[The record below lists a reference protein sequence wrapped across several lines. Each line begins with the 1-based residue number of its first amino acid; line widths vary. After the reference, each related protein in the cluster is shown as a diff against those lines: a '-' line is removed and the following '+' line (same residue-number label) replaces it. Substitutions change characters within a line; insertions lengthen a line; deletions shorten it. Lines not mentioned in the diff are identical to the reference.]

1 MTTAPAKLHRVVIVG
16 AGFGGLEATF
26 GLRGA
31 PVSITLIDRRNHHL
45 FQPLLYQVATASL
58 ATSEI
63 AWPIRYLLRD
73 RPEVTTLFATV
84 TGVDPNNKQVLLDDG
99 DALPYDTLVLATGAR
114 HAYFGHDEWE
124 PFAPGLKTLEDATT
138 LRRRILVAFERA
150 ERETDPARRAAL
162 LTFVIVGA
170 GPTGVE
176 LAGTIA
182 ELAQDT
188 LPPDFRNIDTHKSR
202 VVLIE
207 AGPRVL
213 AGFAD
218 DLSAYA
224 QAALEKIGVEVMLGQ
239 AVTECTA
246 DGVMYG
252 GQTLQAKTL
261 IWAAGVRAS
270 PAAEWLDAPAD
281 RAGRLQVE
289 PDLTVPGHP
298 DIFAVGDTVMIAG
311 PDGNPVPGHRAGRQA
326 AGTLCR
332 GNHQDTAAR
341 RHGDAVPLQAC
352 RQPGADRQAAGGDRF
367 RPLQAARHAG
377 VVDLGHRA
385 HLLPDRPA
393 QPLERRAE
401 LALDL
406 RTRSARRAADHARQ
420 QQGGALS
427 FSGCAPVRKNQRQTA
442 LSALRWPL
450 HEYYAAMQNA
460 QLICKVRRCSVANKD

>member
-1 MTTAPAKLHRVVIVG
+1 MTREQPRPSEPHRVVIVG
-16 AGFGGLEATF
+16 AGFGGLEATYR
-26 GLRGA
+26 LAGA
-31 PVSITLIDRRNHHL
+31 PVSVTLVDRRNHHL

-63 AWPIRYLLRD
+63 AWPIRYLLRG
-73 RPEVTTLFATV
+73 RPEVTTLYATV
-84 TGVDPNNKQVLLDDG
+84 TGVDTQDKRVLLEDG
-99 DALPYDTLVLATGAR
+99 DSLPYDTLILATGAR

-150 ERETDPARRAAL
+150 ERETDPQRRAAL

-188 LPPDFRNIDTHKSR
+188 LPPDFRNIDTHKAR

-224 QAALEKIGVEVMLGQ
+224 QRSLESIGVEVVLGQ
-239 AVTECTA
+239 AVTECSA
-246 DGVMYG
+246 DGVVYG
-252 GQTLQAKTL
+252 GKTLQAKTL

-270 PAAEWLDAPAD
+270 PAAEWLGVPAD
-281 RAGRLQVE
+281 RAGRLQVL

-298 DIFAVGDTVMIAG
+298 DIFAIGDTVVIAG
-311 PDGNPVPGHRAGRQA
+311 PDGKPVPGIAPAAKQQGRHVAQTIKARLRGGKPAPFRYKHAGSLAQIGKRKAVIDFGRIKLRGTIAWWIWGVAHIYFLIGLRHRLSVAISWLWVYTRDQ
-326 AGTLCR
+326 R
-332 GNHQDTAAR
+332 AAR
-341 RHGDAVPLQAC
+341 LITQGSSK
-352 RQPGADRQAAGGDRF
+352 
-367 RPLQAARHAG
+367 
-377 VVDLGHRA
+377 VVR
-385 HLLPDRPA
+385 
-393 QPLERRAE
+393 
-401 LALDL
+401 
-406 RTRSARRAADHARQ
+406 
-420 QQGGALS
+420 
-427 FSGCAPVRKNQRQTA
+427 
-442 LSALRWPL
+442 
-450 HEYYAAMQNA
+450 
-460 QLICKVRRCSVANKD
+460 

>member
-1 MTTAPAKLHRVVIVG
+1 MTSEQVPGAEPHRVVIVG
-16 AGFGGLEATF
+16 AGFGGLEATHR
-26 GLRGA
+26 LAGA
-31 PVSITLIDRRNHHL
+31 PVRITLVDRRNHHL

-73 RPEVTTLFATV
+73 RAEVTTLFATV
-84 TGVDPNNKQVLLDDG
+84 TGVDAESKRVLLDEA
-99 DALPYDTLVLATGAR
+99 DAIPYDTLILATGAR

-150 ERETDPARRAAL
+150 ERETDSLRRAAL

-188 LPPDFRNIDTHKSR
+188 LPPDFRNIDTHKTR

-224 QAALEKIGVEVMLGQ
+224 QRSLESIGVEVVLGQ
-239 AVTECTA
+239 AVTECSA
-246 DGVMYG
+246 DGVVYG
-252 GQTLQAKTL
+252 GHSLQARTL

-270 PAAEWLDAPAD
+270 PAAEWLGVPAD
-281 RAGRLQVE
+281 RAERLQVL

-298 DIFAVGDTVMIAG
+298 DVFAIGDTVVIAG
-311 PDGNPVPGHRAGRQA
+311 PDGKPVPGIAPAAKQQGRYVA
-326 AGTLCR
+326 ESIKARLHGGTLGPFRYKHAGSLAQIGKRKAVIEFGRIKLR
-332 GNHQDTAAR
+332 GTIAWWIWGIAHIYFLIGLRNRLSVAISWLWIHARDQRAAR
-341 RHGDAVPLQAC
+341 LITQGSSK
-352 RQPGADRQAAGGDRF
+352 
-367 RPLQAARHAG
+367 
-377 VVDLGHRA
+377 VVR
-385 HLLPDRPA
+385 
-393 QPLERRAE
+393 
-401 LALDL
+401 
-406 RTRSARRAADHARQ
+406 
-420 QQGGALS
+420 
-427 FSGCAPVRKNQRQTA
+427 
-442 LSALRWPL
+442 
-450 HEYYAAMQNA
+450 
-460 QLICKVRRCSVANKD
+460 

>member
-1 MTTAPAKLHRVVIVG
+1 MATEQPRPAKPHRVVIVG

-26 GLRGA
+26 RLA
-31 PVSITLIDRRNHHL
+31 DTPVSITLIDRRNHHL

-58 ATSEI
+58 ATAEI

-73 RPEVTTLFATV
+73 RPEVTTLFATMS
-84 TGVDPNNKQVLLDDG
+84 GVDTEGKRVLLDDG

-150 ERETDPARRAAL
+150 ERETDPQRRAAL

-188 LPPDFRNIDTHKSR
+188 LPPDFRNIDTHKAR

-213 AGFAD
+213 AGFPD

-224 QAALEKIGVEVMLGQ
+224 QRSLESIGVEVVLGQ
-239 AVTECTA
+239 AVTECSA
-246 DGVMYG
+246 DGVVYG
-252 GQTLQAKTL
+252 GRSLHARTL

-270 PAAEWLDAPAD
+270 PAAEWLGAPTD
-281 RAGRLQVE
+281 RAGRLQVL

-298 DIFAVGDTVMIAG
+298 DVFAIGDTVTIAG
-311 PDGNPVPGHRAGRQA
+311 PDGKPVPGIAPAAKQQGRHVAETIKARLRGDTPALFRYKHAGSLAQIGKRKA
-326 AGTLCR
+326 VIDFGRIKLRGTLAWWIWGIAHIYFLIGLR
-332 GNHQDTAAR
+332 NRLSVAISWLWIHARDQRAAR
-341 RHGDAVPLQAC
+341 LITQGSSK
-352 RQPGADRQAAGGDRF
+352 
-367 RPLQAARHAG
+367 
-377 VVDLGHRA
+377 VVG
-385 HLLPDRPA
+385 
-393 QPLERRAE
+393 
-401 LALDL
+401 
-406 RTRSARRAADHARQ
+406 
-420 QQGGALS
+420 
-427 FSGCAPVRKNQRQTA
+427 
-442 LSALRWPL
+442 
-450 HEYYAAMQNA
+450 
-460 QLICKVRRCSVANKD
+460 